1 MQKYRSRFIVLFSF
15 LLLSAALHSQ
25 SVKVEVNLSHFY
37 GDACGDNPPDDNNND
52 WRLKHRIND
61 SYDYGP
67 TIHKGHNCNNSW
79 FNIISNIGIENFLGK
94 ELITSNYSIGDNIV
108 SGNITTAGF
117 DYQIDSWED
126 DCGSG
131 DNYETCCKKCFGD
144 CCGGDDLRDEHK
156 TYTDLSNL
164 PSGEWIN
171 LSYQRGSRYYGRQV
185 RWIMPRPGT
194 PTGFEGVNYI
204 CGNTDI
210 NISTSLA
217 LPSGFDVS
225 QVEYQWAYTDNYI
238 NIFGFDASTYVTIN
252 GVSGSQYTQALP
264 DVDSKSKVAYKVRA
278 RYRGGNWGNY
288 SNAGSFDLY
297 PSPPTISSITHTD
310 AKCLGYQDGTIA
322 LSGIT
327 QSAGITDFTVAYITT
342 INGTELKDDETFS
355 GGNYTLLNLPSG
367 YYKLIVK
374 NGHGNADAYSLNMGE
389 CHTVLT
395 HANDPDLFVDQP
407 ATRPSVTSVY
417 IPTKNGTDYH
427 VTCQDG
433 KSFDFKSDGEI
444 RLSATGGTG
453 YGYRYFDSSNG
464 FNGTITSPILNLA
477 VEELGYKIKVVD
489 SNGCPSTTTSEAFIK
504 SPSAPISLT
513 SINANR
519 NAGND
524 HNGYSISCYE
534 GTNGRKSSNGTLTL
548 ETNNRGNVGTI
559 KYEVWNEQ
567 NVSMGLLT
575 TTSGPVNFTG
585 LREGLYHTK
594 VTDALGCTVSNA
606 DNTKNTTNGLYL
618 NQPTAVQINK
628 LERPLEVTIVGYS
641 NNKYHNFDFSCSY
654 NHDGFVNVVASG
666 GVPGYSYAA
675 TGEHTANAN
684 PTSLFTYLIQ
694 NTAYT
699 FTVTDDNTCTV
710 SSSITLDRVPAP
722 LAIES
727 LTKATYNSFNISCHE
742 NAQDGVTDNGIVTIV
757 GTGGVTHFPYIFT
770 YEGPRTGVENTSLSG
785 NNHGAVF
792 SKLQWNNHEYRF
804 TDQNGCLFTG
814 NFNLSQPPLL
824 TVTAMRPTEPTC
836 FHYVNGY
843 FTVSI
848 TGGIENQYTSI
859 FSQTSQKHEIK
870 PNKNGNQ
877 AFVERTV
884 SGGSFV
890 INDVDAGTYTMAT
903 TDINN
908 CFHQV
913 YGIIMPEPDTIHSP
927 NNTVGYLACF
937 DSEDGKMVTTVL
949 GGVPPYRGRLVH
961 TDGRYASK
969 LITSAGINALTFTG
983 LIKGDYYFYVTDKHN
998 CYNYQL
1004 RSIPG
1009 ALLQQVQIL
1018 GPPERLAFKDL
1029 NPFMPSCQGH
1039 DDGVIAINH
1048 IGGYTN
1054 DSKKRY
1060 SNDSTYYV
1068 DVPRLD
1074 SLPKGTYKVILEETN
1089 RGGVCVI
1096 TTVVGLGEPKPITL
1110 TGVATDV
1117 RCYGENNGYVVLSAT
1132 GGNGGYSYSVSGL
1145 NLATNL
1151 LNWQSSST
1159 FTGLGKQPYTFY
1171 TKDRK
1176 NCPSSSVVFS
1186 IGEPLPLTGNVQTQF
1201 STCGEANGAITFTGS
1216 GGNAPYEFSIYNS
1229 QNRPLAGNNIQYEV
1243 SNIQYRGAGSGFYS
1257 SQLKDAKGC
1266 GLTLTGVVSDLNGP
1280 TIAGVLFK
1288 NALCSYSADGEV
1300 GYRTIALSAGVKSAT
1315 WMAAGAESGMGDK
1328 VSNLKG
1334 NTMYSVLVEDIYGCK
1349 AGDTVWVSAP
1359 PRLEIT
1365 GIETTDPVCVNETN
1379 GSIAV
1384 SVTGGTVIS
1393 DSAPYQLYAPRGTTS
1408 MTKAPFGGL
1417 GAVGGLGAIS
1427 TDTLRRKFYDIG
1439 VKDKNGCTIAGITY
1453 LTNPRA
1459 VVLTLA
1465 GYSGIVCEGQ
1475 KVSLSAGNPLHTR
1488 GVESYEWT
1496 GPNGYK
1502 AIEKVAVVSAAGAYT
1517 VKVTDSKG
1525 CSADT
1530 GYSLTTSAKLLKALF
1545 AANSNVSV
1553 GDTVLFVEYSWPM
1566 PDSVKYELPESF
1578 KIISTTGNGMYTY
1591 IIPQQ
1596 TGTYQVA
1603 IEADLAECE
1612 DKLTKTINVSSR
1624 TTTGENLRLG
1634 YSGILD
1640 LSLKPNPASAETKIY
1655 VALTEP
1661 MQVHFELRRSVGEVP
1676 VWNTQIEGKEEN
1688 EYRLTLTD
1696 YPRGLYV
1703 LVARTENSV
1712 KVVKMVME

>member
-1 MQKYRSRFIVLFSF
+1 MKTVFSVLLLIFCCGIVQSQNLNVEMEFSNLRLPTWLNTYTPDDLDFEDELRFKHRFGASGSWSSCAEK
-15 LLLSAALHSQ
+15 LLSA
-25 SVKVEVNLSHFY
+25 NF
-37 GDACGDNPPDDNNND
+37 DNNND
-52 WRLKHRIND
+52 GL
-61 SYDYGP
+61 SG
-67 TIHKGHNCNNSW
+67 
-79 FNIISNIGIENFLGK
+79 
-94 ELITSNYSIGDNIV
+94 
-108 SGNITTAGF
+108 GNITGVSNGR
-117 DYQIDSWED
+117 YIERHYEYWEED
-126 DCGSG
+126 DGGNCDMNGDRCTNWACAFGHCECLGIWVEDDRRTSASDNIDLVNTPSGTWWNWRHFWGSG
-131 DNYETCCKKCFGD
+131 ASVDIYIRYKWTMPPPAIP
-144 CCGGDDLRDEHK
+144 
-156 TYTDLSNL
+156 SN
-164 PSGEWIN
+164 SNGI
-171 LSYQRGSRYYGRQV
+171 
-185 RWIMPRPGT
+185 
-194 PTGFEGVNYI
+194 NYI
-204 CGNTDI
+204 CGNTSI
-210 NISTSLA
+210 TVSTSPN
-217 LPSGFDVS
+217 LPSGFDLS
-225 QVEYQWAYTDNYI
+225 QVEYKWEINYDFESNPNNYVAYPGLT
-238 NIFGFDASTYVTIN
+238 GASGTITLGN
-252 GVSGSQYTQALP
+252 VSGRKTVKLRVQSRYKGGEWSQFS
-264 DVDSKSKVAYKVRA
+264 V
-278 RYRGGNWGNY
+278 G
-288 SNAGSFDLY
+288 GSFDMY
-297 PSPPTISSITHTD
+297 PSGPKIEASDVLAPTNVRCFGGNDGKINIANIESSLPSNYY
-310 AKCLGYQDGTIA
+310 K
-322 LSGIT
+322 
-327 QSAGITDFTVAYITT
+327 FTVAYITN
-342 INGTELKDDETFS
+342 INGTDLKQSILVDGLTFS
-355 GGNYTLLNLPSG
+355 LPNLPAAT
-367 YYKLIVK
+367 YKLIVK
-374 NGHGNADAYSLNMGE
+374 NGHGLADSAAFRHGE
-389 CHTVLT
+389 CHTVLEGLSNLT
-395 HANDPDLFVDQP
+395 IQQP
-407 ATRPSVTSVY
+407 ADLPFITAIEIEKKP
-417 IPTKNGTDYH
+417 GTDFH
-427 VTCQDG
+427 VSCVPNTSN
-433 KSFDFKSDGEI
+433 SFQSNAKMTI
-444 RLSATGGTG
+444 QAMGGTVG
-453 YGYRYFDSSNG
+453 SGYRYKDI
-464 FNGTITSPILNLA
+464 FNKFSLTSSPIIGLSQVLITDPY
-477 VEELGYKIKVVD
+477 EIKVVD
-489 SNGCPSTTTSEAFIK
+489 GNDCESLTPLITIVSA
-504 SPSAPISLT
+504 PSAPISLST
-513 SINANR
+513 INANR

-534 GTNGRKSSNGTLTL
+534 GTNGSKSSNGTLTL

-559 KYEVWNEQ
+559 KYEVWDEQ
-567 NVSMGLLT
+567 NAYMGLLT

-585 LREGLYHTK
+585 LREGLYRTK

-628 LERPLEVTIVGYS
+628 LERPSEVTIVGY
-641 NNKYHNFDFSCSY
+641 NNKYNNFDFSCSY

-710 SSSITLDRVPAP
+710 SSGITLDRVPAP

-727 LTKATYNSFNISCHE
+727 LTKATYNGFNISCHE

-804 TDQNGCLFTG
+804 TDKNSCVFTG

-824 TVTAMRPTEPTC
+824 TVTAMSPTEPTC

-843 FTVSI
+843 FTLSI

-859 FSQTSQKHEIK
+859 FSQTFQKHEIK

-890 INDVDAGTYTMAT
+890 INEVDAGTYTMAT

-937 DSEDGKMVTTVL
+937 DSEDGKVVTTVL

-961 TDGRYASK
+961 QNGRYAGN

-983 LIKGDYYFYVTDKHN
+983 LIKGTYDFYVTDKHN

-1029 NPFMPSCQGH
+1029 NPLMPSCQGH

-1132 GGNGGYSYSVSGL
+1132 GGNGGYSYSVNGL

-1176 NCPSSSVVFS
+1176 NCPANSVVFS
-1186 IGEPLPLTGNVQTQF
+1186 IGEPLPLTGSTQTKF

-1229 QNRPLAGNNIQYEV
+1229 QNKPLTGNNIQYAV
-1243 SNIQYRGAGSGFYS
+1243 SNIQYRGAESGFYS

-1315 WMAAGAESGMGDK
+1315 WMAAGAESGVGDK
-1328 VSNLKG
+1328 VGNLKG

-1393 DSAPYQLYAPRGTTS
+1393 DSAPYQLYVPRGTTS

-1417 GAVGGLGAIS
+1417 GAVGGLGATS

-1453 LTNPRA
+1453 LTNPRT

-1488 GVESYEWT
+1488 GAESYEWT

-1502 AIEKVAVVSAAGAYT
+1502 ALEKVAVVSAAGAYT

-1530 GYSLTTSAKLLKALF
+1530 GYNLTTSNKLLKALF

-1591 IIPQQ
+1591 VVPQQ

-1624 TTTGENLRLG
+1624 TATGENLRLG

-1640 LSLKPNPASAETKIY
+1640 LSLMPNPGSAETKIY
-1655 VALTEP
+1655 VKLTEP

-1676 VWNTQIEGKEEN
+1676 VWNTQIECKEEN